1 MILFKNEKSLY
12 NSRVVKHATSFSA
25 DQISRARSE
34 FKQAGVSISD
44 WARRHGVSPALVY
57 SVLSGRNQCTRGRS
71 HHVAVLLGLK
81 AVPDSSSIR
90 NLLPGQLAGVEP
102 VGSSR

>member
-1 MILFKNEKSLY
+1 MEK
-12 NSRVVKHATSFSA
+12 HGTSFSA

-44 WARRHGVSPALVY
+44 WAQRHGVPAALVY
-57 SVLSGRNQCTRGRS
+57 SVLSGKSQCTRGRS

-81 AVPDSSSIR
+81 APPDRPSVK
-90 NLLPGQLAGVEP
+90 NLLPEHL
-102 VGSSR
+102 VGTESVAPTN